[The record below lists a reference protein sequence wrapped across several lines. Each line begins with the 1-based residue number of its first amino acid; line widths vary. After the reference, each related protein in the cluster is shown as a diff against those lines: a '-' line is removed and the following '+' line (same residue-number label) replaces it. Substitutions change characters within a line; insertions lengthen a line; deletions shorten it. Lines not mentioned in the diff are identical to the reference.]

1 MRFGLDSEYTRL
13 TSVLLYV
20 PDEVIADHPAPEE
33 VQHLAPVDHGK
44 LSLEFAAL
52 IDSYDKLGIAVT
64 ILPHPD
70 DPSDSS
76 HYNMMFCRDL
86 LFMTPQGAIL
96 ANMAH
101 ATRQSEPAHAATGL
115 EHAGIP
121 VLHRISGEGRFE
133 GADALWI
140 RKDLV
145 AVGVGNRTNREGY
158 EQFRNILA
166 GFNVEAVALPSTQR
180 TTQHLLGSVQIVD
193 KDLALVRSALV
204 SPETTAFLL
213 RNGFRIVSIPENHEV
228 RTRQAMNI
236 VTIAPSK
243 VFMTAGC
250 PETKEMYLDT
260 GIDVAAELH
269 ISQLING
276 AGGLACATG
285 TLARN
290 SS

>member
-1 MRFGLDSEYTRL
+1 
-13 TSVLLYV
+13 
-20 PDEVIADHPAPEE
+20 
-33 VQHLAPVDHGK
+33 VQHLAPIDHKK

-52 IDSYDKLGIAVT
+52 TGSYNKLGIAVT
-64 ILPHPD
+64 LLPPPA
-70 DPSDSS
+70 DPSESS

-86 LFMTPQGAIL
+86 LFMTPKGAIL
-96 ANMAH
+96 ANMAN
-101 ATRQSEPAHAATGL
+101 ATRKTETAYAAAGL
-115 EHAGIP
+115 DSADIP

-158 EQFRNILA
+158 EQLRKVLT
-166 GFNVEAVALPSTQR
+166 GYNVEAVALPSTQR

-193 KDLALVRSALV
+193 KDLALVRTALV
-204 SPETTAFLL
+204 SPETITFL
-213 RNGFRIVSIPENHEV
+213 RQNGFRIVAIPENNEV

-236 VTIAPSK
+236 VTVAPSE

-250 PETKEMYLDT
+250 PETKKIYLDA

-285 TLARN
+285 TLAR
-290 SS
+290 SSS